1 MKAPLMPFSFRA
13 FLLAAVLAVGPH
25 GAFSQDATIAF
36 GGLKQ
41 DTTLPVE
48 IQADQLAVNN
58 ADGTAVF
65 TGNVLVGQG
74 EMRLTAGEV
83 KVRYA
88 ADGKSVDQLLATGGV
103 TISNLADAAE
113 AREAAYTIDSGVI
126 VMTGDVLL
134 TQGASAIAGQKLTI
148 DLRAGTGVMEGRVS
162 TTFVPG
168 AD

>member
-1 MKAPLMPFSFRA
+1 MTMTFSFRA
-13 FLLAAVLAVGPH
+13 LVLATIFGLAAQVSLAQQANV
-25 GAFSQDATIAF
+25 AF

-48 IQADQLAVNN
+48 VQADQLSVNN

-74 EMRLTAGEV
+74 EMRLSAGEV
-83 KVRYA
+83 KVKYA
-88 ADGKSVDQLLATGGV
+88 ADGKSIDQLLASGGV

-113 AREAAYTIDSGVI
+113 AREALYTIDSGVV

-134 TQGASAIAGQKLTI
+134 TQGPSAIAGQKLTI
-148 DLRAGTGVMEGRVS
+148 NLKSGTGVMEGRVS

-168 AD
+168 GN